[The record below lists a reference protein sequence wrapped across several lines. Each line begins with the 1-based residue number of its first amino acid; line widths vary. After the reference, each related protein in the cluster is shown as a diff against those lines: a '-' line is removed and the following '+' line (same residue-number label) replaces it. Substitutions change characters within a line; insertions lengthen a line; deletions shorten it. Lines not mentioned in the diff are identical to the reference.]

1 MLKCWNHVAGS
12 SAENAKSCVRY
23 IRNIYVFYAC
33 MPQES
38 FYKSFMT
45 TSISRSVQSEP
56 SLPAN
61 DGSASDSPLAFK
73 ALLFFIFVLYVAP
86 QGIIPALEP
95 LKLGKL
101 SAGLA
106 IVSYGIATL
115 SQGRRFTVLTPEVKL
130 IFGFVALAVVSIPLS
145 GWPGGSFEFFL
156 DIFSKSVIL
165 FFMVVN
171 LLPNLTRLR
180 QMIWG
185 VSIYSTIDAGIAIKN
200 YLGGNVLF
208 SGSTSRARGGY
219 SGVSGD
225 PNDLALCLNIAIP
238 FIWYLRESSQ
248 NRLEKMLLT
257 GMLLGCVAGVMV
269 SFSRGGFLG
278 LLGLFIWAVIIHVR
292 KHGPAVLIRAALLGA
307 VFFALAPG
315 GYTDRMHSIAN
326 TSEDQ
331 TGSADVRWTIMKR
344 AAQISLEHPF
354 GAGLKMHNILLKDVN
369 TALTGVHSAFLEVA
383 ADLGIVGGVLFAVI
397 FLKLILAMQAVRNS
411 PVLNPNIKPLAE
423 AAEISLVAFGVSGMF
438 LAVAYQ
444 APFYLL
450 AGIAVAIKDVA
461 GRADND
467 GDEQP
472 PSQGMVYAIQPIA
485 KDA

>member
-1 MLKCWNHVAGS
+1 
-12 SAENAKSCVRY
+12 
-23 IRNIYVFYAC
+23 
-33 MPQES
+33 
-38 FYKSFMT
+38 MT
-45 TSISRSVQSEP
+45 TSVSHSVQSEP

-61 DGSASDSPLAFK
+61 EGSASDSPLAFK
-73 ALLFFIFVLYVAP
+73 ALLFFVFVLYVAP

-106 IVSYGIATL
+106 IVAYGIATL
-115 SQGRRFTVLTPEVKL
+115 SQGRRFTAFTPEVKL
-130 IFGFVALAVVSIPLS
+130 IFVFVTLAIISIPLS

-156 DIFSKSVIL
+156 DVFSKSVIL

-171 LLPNLTRLR
+171 LLPNRTRLR

-185 VSIYSTIDAGIAIKN
+185 VSIFSTIDAGIAIKN

-208 SGSTSRARGGY
+208 SGSAGRAKGGY

-225 PNDLALCLNIAIP
+225 PNDLALCLNIALP

-257 GMLLGCVAGVMV
+257 GMLLGCVAGVVV

-278 LLGLFIWAVIIHVR
+278 LMGLFVYVVIILTR
-292 KHGPAVLIRAALLGA
+292 KNGPAVLVKAVLLG
-307 VFFALAPG
+307 VLFFAFSPG
-315 GYTDRMHSIAN
+315 GYTERMQSISD
-326 TSEDQ
+326 TSKDE
-331 TGSADVRWTIMKR
+331 TGSANVRWETMKR
-344 AAQISLEHPF
+344 AALISLQHPF
-354 GAGLKMHNILLKDVN
+354 GAGLKMHNILLTDSHN
-369 TALTGVHSAFLEVA
+369 RMAAGVHSAFIEVA
-383 ADLGIVGGVLFAVI
+383 ADLGIVGGILFLVM
-397 FLKLILAMQAVRNS
+397 FLKLILAMQAIRNS
-411 PVLNPNIKPLAE
+411 SVMSEDSKRLAQ
-423 AAEISLVAFGVSGMF
+423 AAEVSLVAFGVSGMF

-450 AGIAVAIKDVA
+450 AGIAIGIKDVA

-472 PSQGMVYAIQPIA
+472 SSKSMVYAMQPIG
-485 KDA
+485 KDV